1 MMKLSGFC
9 LRIANMIFL
18 TVLVCEWT
26 LTGAW
31 RSCRIDSELA
41 TLEKQIFDLEGR
53 YLASSA
59 ANLVTGWEKF
69 SQ

>member
-1 MMKLSGFC
+1 MLY
-9 LRIANMIFL
+9 L
-18 TVLVCEWT
+18 TVLSSEWIFT
-26 LTGAW
+26 CAW